1 MANPR
6 QEEKS
11 SQNMGDAARQTGEQ
25 AAEQTSRIA
34 QSAAEQT
41 ARIGQ
46 ATAQAGEEVARVGA
60 TLLKQNAE
68 ALQNTWRFGLDMTT
82 AMMGRSTE
90 QIGRTLGLTGQEA
103 QEATERSARNTQS
116 ILYSATAAGRVMN
129 GLSQEYFMLVR
140 HQVEHG
146 MERMNEL
153 WNCRTPQDLAAVQSD
168 LLRDAVGSVLESSR
182 RMADMSVKLAEETT
196 KRMEET
202 VRHAA

>member
-6 QEEKS
+6 QEERS
-11 SQNMGDAARQTGEQ
+11 TQNMADAARQTAERTAEQ
-25 AAEQTSRIA
+25 AARVG

-41 ARIGQ
+41 ARVGQ
-46 ATAQAGEEVARVGA
+46 ATAQASEEVARAGA

-68 ALQNTWRFGLDMTT
+68 TLQNAWRFSLDMTS
-82 AMMGRSTE
+82 AVMGRSTE
-90 QIGRTLGLTGQEA
+90 QLGRSLGLSGNGA
-103 QEATERSARNTQS
+103 QEAAERSARNAQS
-116 ILYSATAAGRVMN
+116 ILYSATAASKVMTSM
-129 GLSQEYFMLVR
+129 SQEYFALVR
-140 HQVEHG
+140 HQMEHG

-182 RMADMSVKLAEETT
+182 RVADMSVKLTEDAT

-202 VRHAA
+202 IRHAA

>member
-11 SQNMGDAARQTGEQ
+11 TQNIADATRQTAQETAEQ
-25 AAEQTSRIA
+25 ATRIG

-46 ATAQAGEEVARVGA
+46 ATTQAGEEVARVGA
-60 TLLKQNAE
+60 NLMKQNAE
-68 ALQNTWRFGLDMTT
+68 TLQNAWRFGLDMTS
-82 AMMGRSTE
+82 AVMGRSTE
-90 QIGRTLGLTGQEA
+90 QIGRTLGLTGNGA
-103 QEATERSARNTQS
+103 QEAAERSARNAQS
-116 ILYSATAAGRVMN
+116 ILYSATAASKVMS
-129 GLSQEYFMLVR
+129 GMSQEYFALVR
-140 HQVEHG
+140 HQMEHG

-168 LLRDAVGSVLESSR
+168 LVRDAVGSVLESSR
-182 RMADMSVKLAEETT
+182 RMADMSVKLTEDAT

-202 VRHAA
+202 VRQAA

>member
-6 QEEKS
+6 QEERS
-11 SQNMGDAARQTGEQ
+11 TQNVGDAARQTGERT
-25 AAEQTSRIA
+25 AEQASHIA

-68 ALQNTWRFGLDMTT
+68 TLQNTWRFGLDMTN

-90 QIGRTLGLTGQEA
+90 QISRTLGLTGQEA
-103 QEATERSARNTQS
+103 QQAAERSARNAQS
-116 ILYSATAAGRVMN
+116 ILYSATAATKVMT
-129 GLSQEYFMLVR
+129 GMSQEYFVLVR
-140 HQVEHG
+140 HQIEHG

-153 WNCRTPQDLAAVQSD
+153 WNCRTPQDLAAVQTD

-182 RMADMSVKLAEETT
+182 RMADMSVKLAEDAT

>member
-6 QEEKS
+6 QEERPT
-11 SQNMGDAARQTGEQ
+11 QNMGDAARQTGERT
-25 AAEQTSRIA
+25 AEQASRIA

-41 ARIGQ
+41 ARMGQ

-60 TLLKQNAE
+60 NLLKQNAE
-68 ALQNTWRFGLDMTT
+68 TLQNTWRFGLDMTN

-90 QIGRTLGLTGQEA
+90 QISRTLGLTGQEA
-103 QEATERSARNTQS
+103 QQAAERSARNAQS
-116 ILYSATAAGRVMN
+116 ILYSATTATKVMT
-129 GLSQEYFMLVR
+129 GMSQEYFVLVR
-140 HQVEHG
+140 HQMEHG

-168 LLRDAVGSVLESSR
+168 LLRDAVGSVLECSR
-182 RMADMSVKLAEETT
+182 RMADMSVKLAEDAT

-202 VRHAA
+202 TQRAA

>member
-6 QEEKS
+6 QEERS
-11 SQNMGDAARQTGEQ
+11 TQNMGDAARQTGEQ
-25 AAEQTSRIA
+25 TAEQASRIA

-41 ARIGQ
+41 ARMGQ

-60 TLLKQNAE
+60 NLLKQNAE
-68 ALQNTWRFGLDMTT
+68 TLQNTWRFGLDMTT
-82 AMMGRSTE
+82 AVMGRSTE
-90 QIGRTLGLTGQEA
+90 QISRTLGLTGHEA
-103 QEATERSARNTQS
+103 QEAAERSARNAQS
-116 ILYSATAAGRVMN
+116 VLYSATAASKAMSGM
-129 GLSQEYFMLVR
+129 SQEYFVLVR
-140 HQVEHG
+140 HQIEHG

-168 LLRDAVGSVLESSR
+168 LLRDAVGSFLESSR
-182 RMADMSVKLAEETT
+182 RMADMSVKLAEDAT

>member
-6 QEEKS
+6 QEERS
-11 SQNMGDAARQTGEQ
+11 TQNMGDAARQTGEKT
-25 AAEQTSRIA
+25 AEQASRIA

-41 ARIGQ
+41 ARMGQ

-60 TLLKQNAE
+60 NLLKQNAE
-68 ALQNTWRFGLDMTT
+68 TLQNTWRFGLDMTN

-90 QIGRTLGLTGQEA
+90 QISRTLGLTGQEA
-103 QEATERSARNTQS
+103 QQAAERSARNTQS
-116 ILYSATAAGRVMN
+116 ILYSATAASKAMSGM
-129 GLSQEYFMLVR
+129 SQEYFMLVR
-140 HQVEHG
+140 HQIEHG

-168 LLRDAVGSVLESSR
+168 LFRDAVGSVLESSR
-182 RMADMSVKLAEETT
+182 RMADMSVKLAEDAT

-202 VRHAA
+202 TPHAA

>member
-6 QEEKS
+6 QEERS
-11 SQNMGDAARQTGEQ
+11 TQNMGDAARQTGERT
-25 AAEQTSRIA
+25 AEQASRVA

-60 TLLKQNAE
+60 NLLKQNAE
-68 ALQNTWRFGLDMTT
+68 TLQNSWRFGLDMTT
-82 AMMGRSTE
+82 AVMGRSTE
-90 QIGRTLGLTGQEA
+90 QISRTLGLTGHDA
-103 QEATERSARNTQS
+103 QEATERSARNAQS
-116 ILYSATAAGRVMN
+116 ILYSATAASKVMS
-129 GLSQEYFMLVR
+129 GMSQEYLELVR
-140 HQVEHG
+140 HQIEHG

-168 LLRDAVGSVLESSR
+168 LFRDAVGRVLESSR
-182 RMADMSVKLAEETT
+182 RMADMSVKLTEDAT

>member
-6 QEEKS
+6 QEERS
-11 SQNMGDAARQTGEQ
+11 TQNMEDAARQTGERT
-25 AAEQTSRIA
+25 AEQASRIA

-60 TLLKQNAE
+60 NLLKQNAE
-68 ALQNTWRFGLDMTT
+68 TLQNTWRFGLDMTN

-90 QIGRTLGLTGQEA
+90 QISRTLGLTGQEA
-103 QEATERSARNTQS
+103 QQAAERSARNAQS
-116 ILYSATAAGRVMN
+116 ILYSATTATKVMT
-129 GLSQEYFMLVR
+129 GMSQEYFVLVR
-140 HQVEHG
+140 HQIEHG

-153 WNCRTPQDLAAVQSD
+153 WNCRTPQDLAAVQTD

-182 RMADMSVKLAEETT
+182 RMADMSVKLAEDAT